1 MYDKIV
7 FLSLLVYLSMN
18 NKLTTMLLLV
28 VRNISIIIFTKYK
41 NVYKLHLN
49 TKKKNIN
56 CNNID
61 SNLCF

>member
-7 FLSLLVYLSMN
+7 FLCLLAYLSMK

-28 VRNISIIIFTKYK
+28 IRNIPIIIFTKYK

-49 TKKKNIN
+49 SKKNTIN
-56 CNNID
+56 CNNIY
-61 SNLCF
+61 S